1 MGFLLS
7 FNLQCL
13 ADIIQNHDRL
23 CLHHGAVV
31 FRGRQ
36 IQGKC
41 AERKGLTICADGGNR
56 CLAGLLSFFQH
67 EGNKQT
73 VIRVEKAVD
82 PPAQTFCFRR
92 RQCDACNPVYIGR
105 IGRDT
110 WPFAACASATAFSAE
125 TGHIVGVFKDQGEQ
139 RLAAAMAACMA
150 RAVPPD
156 WPVDAVTF
164 VPATLAA
171 MRFRGFDHAEL
182 LARETARALGV
193 PYRQLL
199 ARPHTRDQ
207 RKLTRGQRIA
217 NLAGSFRAA
226 SDAGCGLR
234 LLLID
239 DVFTTGATLCAATDA
254 LLASGAVE
262 VRCLTF
268 ARV

>member
-1 MGFLLS
+1 MDGWK
-7 FNLQCL
+7 N
-13 ADIIQNHDRL
+13 RL
-23 CLHHGAVV
+23 RDAVTFASEVAAETLWPTRCALCDAPGAVLCGSCAASLPYLDWW
-31 FRGRQ
+31 RACHRCGSAYGR
-36 IQGKC
+36 
-41 AERKGLTICADGGNR
+41 
-56 CLAGLLSFFQH
+56 
-67 EGNKQT
+67 
-73 VIRVEKAVD
+73 V
-82 PPAQTFCFRR
+82 
-92 RQCDACNPVYIGR
+92 QCDACSPVYIGR
-105 IGRDT
+105 IGRDE

-182 LARETARALGV
+182 LARETARVLDV
-193 PYRQLL
+193 PHQQLL
-199 ARPHTRDQ
+199 ARPRTRDQ
-207 RKLTRGQRIA
+207 RKLTRSQRIA
-217 NLAGSFRAA
+217 NLAGSFRVAF
-226 SDAGCGLR
+226 DAGCESR

>member
-1 MGFLLS
+1 MDGWK
-7 FNLQCL
+7 N
-13 ADIIQNHDRL
+13 RL
-23 CLHHGAVV
+23 RDAVTFASEAAAETLWPTRCALCDAPGAVL
-31 FRGRQ
+31 
-36 IQGKC
+36 C
-41 AERKGLTICADGGNR
+41 GGCTSSLPYLDWWRACHR
-56 CLAGLLSFFQH
+56 CGSAYGH
-67 EGNKQT
+67 
-73 VIRVEKAVD
+73 V
-82 PPAQTFCFRR
+82 
-92 RQCDACNPVYIGR
+92 QCDACNPVYIGR

-139 RLAAAMAACMA
+139 RLAAAMAACMV
-150 RAVPPD
+150 RTVPPD

-171 MRFRGFDHAEL
+171 VRFRGFDHAEL
-182 LARETARALGV
+182 LARETARVLDV
-193 PYRQLL
+193 PHQQLL
-199 ARPHTRDQ
+199 ARPRTRDQ